1 MTKKLML
8 SVFLTMVVGLAGCS
22 AQPSETSEP
31 TTASQE
37 TKQTKDHQ
45 SNSEASGDPN
55 VKVSVE
61 EAIGAYQE
69 TYPDSDITSI
79 ELDTSFGKYLY
90 KIEGVGDKK
99 EYELHVDAETK
110 KVSKEHEETLDRDEQ
125 EGVKRN
131 EDKID
136 VTNLLSIKKVSEIAA
151 DHVGKG
157 KAAEWTL
164 EQELGTTY
172 WEVKVVDG
180 QTETEVKVDAH
191 SGKILETESGN

>member
-22 AQPSETSEP
+22 AQPNDTSES

-45 SNSEASGDPN
+45 SNSEGSGDPN

-69 TYPDSDITSI
+69 AYPDSDITSI

-131 EDKID
+131 EDKVD
-136 VTNLLSIKKVSEIAA
+136 ATNLLSIKKVSEIAA

-191 SGKILETESGN
+191 SGKILETESGD

>member
-22 AQPSETSEP
+22 AQPNDTSES

-45 SNSEASGDPN
+45 SNSEGSGDPN

-69 TYPDSDITSI
+69 AYPDSDITSI

-131 EDKID
+131 EDKVD
-136 VTNLLSIKKVSEIAA
+136 ATNLLSIKKVSEIAA

-164 EQELGTTY
+164 DQELGTTY

-191 SGKILETESGN
+191 SGKILETESGD

>member
-22 AQPSETSEP
+22 AQPNETSES

-45 SNSEASGDPN
+45 SNSEGSGDPN

-69 TYPDSDITSI
+69 AYPDSDITSI

-136 VTNLLSIKKVSEIAA
+136 ATNLLSIKKVSEIAA

-157 KAAEWTL
+157 KASEWTL

-191 SGKILETESGN
+191 SGKILETESGD

>member
-22 AQPSETSEP
+22 AQPNETSES

-45 SNSEASGDPN
+45 SNSEGSGDPN

-69 TYPDSDITSI
+69 AYPDSDITSI

-136 VTNLLSIKKVSEIAA
+136 ATNLLSIKKVSEIAA
-151 DHVGKG
+151 YHVGKG
-157 KAAEWTL
+157 KASEWTL

-191 SGKILETESGN
+191 SGKILETESGD

>member
-1 MTKKLML
+1 ML

-22 AQPSETSEP
+22 AQPNETSES

-45 SNSEASGDPN
+45 SNSEGSGDPN

-69 TYPDSDITSI
+69 AYPDSDITSI

-136 VTNLLSIKKVSEIAA
+136 ATNLLSIKKVSEIAA

-157 KAAEWTL
+157 KASEWTL

-191 SGKILETESGN
+191 SGKILETESGD

>member
-22 AQPSETSEP
+22 AQPNETSES

-45 SNSEASGDPN
+45 SNSEGSGDPN

-69 TYPDSDITSI
+69 AYPDSDLTSI

-136 VTNLLSIKKVSEIAA
+136 ATNLLSIKKVSEIAA

-157 KAAEWTL
+157 KASEWTL

-191 SGKILETESGN
+191 SGKILETESGD

>member
-22 AQPSETSEP
+22 AQPNETSES

-45 SNSEASGDPN
+45 SNSEGSGDPN

-69 TYPDSDITSI
+69 AYPDSDITSI

-131 EDKID
+131 EDKVD

-191 SGKILETESGN
+191 SGKILETESGD

>member
-22 AQPSETSEP
+22 AQPNETSES

-45 SNSEASGDPN
+45 SNSEGSGDPN

-69 TYPDSDITSI
+69 AYPDSDITSI

-136 VTNLLSIKKVSEIAA
+136 ATNLLSIKKVSEIAA

-191 SGKILETESGN
+191 SGKILETESGD